1 MKQRKLTPQ
10 QLELL
15 TQIFERQRA
24 GETVTAIA
32 KDLKLDRRT
41 VYNWRSRPEWAEMEK
56 ELRKRLVEDAYESV
70 MEGLAKNAMAAKSPK
85 WVELYLK
92 ATGKYKEVSE
102 IQTKQE
108 HDIVRDG
115 VTPEIVAR
123 LDAIL
128 SEHNSQG
135 DY

>member
-15 TQIFERQRA
+15 TQVFERQRA
-24 GETVTAIA
+24 GESVTDIA
-32 KDLKLDRRT
+32 KEMGLDRRT
-41 VYNWRSRPEWAEMEK
+41 IYYWRKRPEWLEMEK
-56 ELRKRLVEDAYESV
+56 ELRRRLVENAYESV

-92 ATGKYKEVSE
+92 ATGKYKDVSE

-108 HDIVRDG
+108 HNIVRDG
-115 VTPEIVAR
+115 VPADLLAELDEI
-123 LDAIL
+123 LK
-128 SEHNSQG
+128 G
-135 DY
+135 D